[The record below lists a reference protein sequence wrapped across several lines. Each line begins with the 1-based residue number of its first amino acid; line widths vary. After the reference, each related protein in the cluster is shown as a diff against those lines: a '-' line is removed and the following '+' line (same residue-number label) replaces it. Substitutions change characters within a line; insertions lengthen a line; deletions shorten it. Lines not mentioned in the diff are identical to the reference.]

1 MRKDYVCL
9 KEKPMCKAMDSPE
22 HSLPLEMK
30 GIMKVHVI
38 RDSDICDICLDARG
52 MTGLRIDLG
61 ICI

>member
-1 MRKDYVCL
+1 
-9 KEKPMCKAMDSPE
+9 MCKAMDSPE

-61 ICI
+61 ICIL